1 LLCRRSDSQQAQE
14 GQGHTEQRG
23 MGLVFS
29 SLWQRLWGGGEY
41 KIVMVGLD
49 NAGKTTLL
57 YRMHL
62 GDVIETHPT
71 VGSNVEEVTHR
82 NIKFQVW
89 DLGGQ
94 DKLRRVW
101 RTYYVGAHGVVL
113 VVDSMDRERLP
124 LLREEL
130 TALTTSEELRTAAL
144 LVLAN
149 KQDLDGAMTAV
160 EITQQLQLHANKQH
174 AWQIQPCS
182 ALTGTG
188 IYEGMD
194 WLAHTLKNKR

>member
-1 LLCRRSDSQQAQE
+1 
-14 GQGHTEQRG
+14 
-23 MGLVFS
+23 MGLTFS

>member
-1 LLCRRSDSQQAQE
+1 
-14 GQGHTEQRG
+14 

-29 SLWQRLWGGGEY
+29 SLWSRLVGAGEY
-41 KIVMVGLD
+41 KVVMVGLD

-57 YRMHL
+57 YRLHL
-62 GDVIETHPT
+62 GDVIETQPT

-82 NIKFQVW
+82 NVRFQVW

-101 RTYYVGAHGVVL
+101 NTYYVGAHAVVL
-113 VVDSMDRERLP
+113 VVDSMDRARLP
-124 LLREEL
+124 LLRDEL
-130 TALTTSEELRTAAL
+130 HSICENEELRSAAL
-144 LVLAN
+144 LVFAN
-149 KQDLDGAMTAV
+149 KQDLAGAMTAV

-182 ALTGTG
+182 AKTGDG
-188 IYEGMD
+188 LYEGLD
-194 WLAHTLKNKR
+194 WMVHTLKSNRR